1 MVCYGVVWHG
11 YVGMAFRE
19 SDYRRVVVTGQSKMQ
34 VVRSH
39 VPKSGVSG
47 WRREGSSAG
56 VRESTGSGLGGL

>member
-1 MVCYGVVWHG
+1 
-11 YVGMAFRE
+11 
-19 SDYRRVVVTGQSKMQ
+19 MQ

-56 VRESTGSGLGGL
+56 VRESTGLGGRGPGVHGFMAGGPLGVREAQQGPGLGGGLGARH